1 MYQYQARENL
11 SIGAKRDLKKPIC
24 YENTVCQK
32 CIEIEVYWQ
41 IFQNLELSSKVSS
54 KKTRQSRYFIRTCYL
69 RTLNQIKCLVEIVA
83 INLIRVRG
91 FDFQN

>member
-32 CIEIEVYWQ
+32 EHWDWGLLADIPEFGVKLKS
-41 IFQNLELSSKVSS
+41 FL
-54 KKTRQSRYFIRTCYL
+54 
-69 RTLNQIKCLVEIVA
+69 
-83 INLIRVRG
+83 
-91 FDFQN
+91 